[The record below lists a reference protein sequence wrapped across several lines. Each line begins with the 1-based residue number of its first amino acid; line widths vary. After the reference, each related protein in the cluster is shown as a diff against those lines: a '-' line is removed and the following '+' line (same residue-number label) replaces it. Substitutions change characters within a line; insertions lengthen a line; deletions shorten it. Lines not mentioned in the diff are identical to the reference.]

1 MKKVKFLVCVRDKN
15 TGEIYQPGDIR
26 EFDDERAGEL
36 LIHTEATEEVYQ
48 PGDIREFDDE
58 RAGELLI
65 HTEATEEVACEKPK
79 KKAKVK
85 DEK

>member
-1 MKKVKFLVCVRDKN
+1 MKESNMKKVKFLVCVRDKN

-36 LIHTEATEEVYQ
+36 LIH
-48 PGDIREFDDE
+48 I
-58 RAGELLI
+58 
-65 HTEATEEVACEKPK
+65 EATEEVACEKPK